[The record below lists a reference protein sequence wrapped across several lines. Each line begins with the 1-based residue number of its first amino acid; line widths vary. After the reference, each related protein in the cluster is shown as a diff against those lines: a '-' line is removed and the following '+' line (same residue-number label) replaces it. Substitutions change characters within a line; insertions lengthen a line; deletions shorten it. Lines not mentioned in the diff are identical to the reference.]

1 MFASSQVNVTILP
14 VLTGSWGIFKG
25 SIPDKYQCFCSN
37 TFEVKQST
45 KTNSITKLGLWEK
58 QLLILYKNWPIK
70 FVILKKK
77 KKMFLWILWFLL
89 KWFWSKFADIYIGWP
104 ALIVY
109 SLSFVVF
116 IPGSSLWIRESL
128 HIKWS
133 AVLCF
138 VGQKLVYSVSMAT
151 FSPNQIVQLAC
162 ISRHLRIVI
171 VQYYFSMRLFWIDQL
186 WVINQ
191 YHTNSPIWHASLANV
206 IWLF

>member
-1 MFASSQVNVTILP
+1 MKMVIFAQMIL
-14 VLTGSWGIFKG
+14 T
-25 SIPDKYQCFCSN
+25 
-37 TFEVKQST
+37 
-45 KTNSITKLGLWEK
+45 
-58 QLLILYKNWPIK
+58 
-70 FVILKKK
+70 
-77 KKMFLWILWFLL
+77 
-89 KWFWSKFADIYIGWP
+89 KFADIYIGWP

-162 ISRHLRIVI
+162 ISQHLRIFI
-171 VQYYFSMRLFWIDQL
+171 VQYYVLWEAVLNRSALSYQPVPNQFAQLACINLRVITGQYNLSVKVLNRSALGYAEVSTNALYTPYACLFFAFL
-186 WVINQ
+186 W
-191 YHTNSPIWHASLANV
+191 
-206 IWLF
+206 

>member
-1 MFASSQVNVTILP
+1 
-14 VLTGSWGIFKG
+14 
-25 SIPDKYQCFCSN
+25 
-37 TFEVKQST
+37 
-45 KTNSITKLGLWEK
+45 
-58 QLLILYKNWPIK
+58 
-70 FVILKKK
+70 
-77 KKMFLWILWFLL
+77 MFLWILWFC
-89 KWFWSKFADIYIGWP
+89 SNDSDQKFADIYIGWP

-171 VQYYFSMRLFWIDQL
+171 VQYYLSKRGCFEYISSGLPNL
-186 WVINQ
+186 PN
-191 YHTNSPIWHASLANV
+191 WHALVLLANL

>member
-1 MFASSQVNVTILP
+1 
-14 VLTGSWGIFKG
+14 
-25 SIPDKYQCFCSN
+25 
-37 TFEVKQST
+37 
-45 KTNSITKLGLWEK
+45 
-58 QLLILYKNWPIK
+58 
-70 FVILKKK
+70 
-77 KKMFLWILWFLL
+77 MFLWILWFLL

-206 IWLF
+206 IWLFLKQIITGLCRSDNKCSVYPLRMFIFCFFVIGLVIGPLLRFYKMFQRRINIHLGKK